1 MSEEVFSGAE
11 VSLAEMLE
19 TRERRV
25 SRQEALLHKWPDAS
39 LLLATMNIPGP
50 VKSSVVLSRIFSQMV
65 AQIKKQLADIH
76 VLYKVEYDIKTGP
89 EFYLLADVSPM
100 FLKEVMIDL
109 EENFPYGRL
118 FDLDIHYFAD
128 SLQSI
133 SRQDINLPP
142 RQCLICHREAKE
154 CGRQRRHSV
163 EEMQEKIA
171 EIINQE

>member
-11 VSLAEMLE
+11 VALAEMLE
-19 TRERRV
+19 TRERRA

-50 VKSSVVLSRIFSQMV
+50 VKNSTVLSRVFSQMV
-65 AQIKKQLADIH
+65 AQIKEKLANIH
-76 VLYKVEYDIKTGP
+76 VFYNVEYDIKTGP
-89 EFYLLADVSPM
+89 EFYLLAEVSPVT
-100 FLKEVMIDL
+100 LKEMMIDL

-118 FDLDIHYFAD
+118 FDLDIHFLD
-128 SLQSI
+128 DGLQSI

-171 EIINQE
+171 EIIKQE